1 MDATS
6 LASLWAFV
14 SLLIFFGV
22 IIYLKVPGKI
32 GSALDGKVAA
42 IEAELSEAKRLR
54 EEATSLLAAYK
65 QKAADAELEAQSI
78 VAEAKAE
85 ADRLA
90 AETSKALDEV
100 IARRTKAAESK
111 IAQAEAQAVA
121 EVRARATDVAV
132 AAAEKLL
139 AAKVAGST
147 GANLVAK
154 GIAEVAA
161 KLN

>member
-6 LASLWAFV
+6 LATFWAFV

-22 IIYLKVPGKI
+22 IVALKVPGKI
-32 GSALDGKVAA
+32 GAALDGKVAA

-54 EEATSLLAAYK
+54 EEAAALLDAYK
-65 QKAADAELEAQSI
+65 KKAADAELEAQSI
-78 VAEAKAE
+78 VAEAKAQ
-85 ADRLA
+85 ADMTA
-90 AETSKALDEV
+90 AEATRGLEELIV
-100 IARRTKAAESK
+100 RRTKAAEAK

-121 EVRARATDVAV
+121 EVRARATDLAV
-132 AAAEKLL
+132 AAAEQLL
-139 AAKVAGST
+139 AVKAAGSA
-147 GANLVAK
+147 GSDLVAK

>member
-6 LASLWAFV
+6 LASLWAFI

-22 IIYLKVPGKI
+22 IVALKVPGKI
-32 GSALDGKVAA
+32 GAALDGKVAA
-42 IEAELSEAKRLR
+42 IEAELAEAKRLR
-54 EEATSLLAAYK
+54 EEATALLAAYK

-78 VAEAKAE
+78 VAEAKAQAEFATTE
-85 ADRLA
+85 A
-90 AETSKALDEV
+90 EKALEDL

-121 EVRARATDVAV
+121 EVRSRATDLAV
-132 AAAEKLL
+132 AAAEKLM
-139 AAKVAGST
+139 AAKVAGPS
-147 GANLVAK
+147 GEALVAK

>member
-6 LASLWAFV
+6 LASLWAFI

-22 IIYLKVPGKI
+22 IVALKVPGKI
-32 GSALDGKVAA
+32 GAALDGKVAA
-42 IEAELSEAKRLR
+42 IEAELAEAKRLR
-54 EEATSLLAAYK
+54 EEATALLAAYK

-90 AETSKALDEV
+90 AETSKALDEL
-100 IARRTKAAESK
+100 IARRTKAAEAK

-121 EVRARATDVAV
+121 EVRSRAADVAV

-139 AAKVAGST
+139 AAKVAGPT
-147 GANLVAK
+147 GATLVAK

>member
-22 IIYLKVPGKI
+22 ITYLKVPGKI
-32 GSALDGKVAA
+32 AVALDGKVAA
-42 IEAELSEAKRLR
+42 IESELSEAKRLR
-54 EEATSLLAAYK
+54 EEAEQLLAAYR

-78 VAEAKAE
+78 IAEAKAL
-85 ADRLA
+85 ADMAA
-90 AETSKALDEV
+90 AETTKALEELIV
-100 IARRTKAAESK
+100 RRTKAAEAK
-111 IAQAEAQAVA
+111 IAQAEVQAIA
-121 EVRARATDVAV
+121 EVRSRAVDIAV

-139 AAKVAGST
+139 VGKVAGST
-147 GANLVAK
+147 GTELVAK

>member
-6 LASLWAFV
+6 LASLWAFIA
-14 SLLIFFGV
+14 LLIFFGV
-22 IIYLKVPGKI
+22 IVYLKVPGKI
-32 GSALDGKVAA
+32 GAALDGKVAA
-42 IEAELSEAKRLR
+42 IEAELAEAKRLR
-54 EEATSLLAAYK
+54 EEAAGLLAAYK

-78 VAEAKAE
+78 VAEAKQLADIATAE
-85 ADRLA
+85 AN
-90 AETSKALDEV
+90 KALDEL
-100 IARRTKAAESK
+100 IARRTKSAEAK

-121 EVRARATDVAV
+121 EVRSRATDVAV

-139 AAKVAGST
+139 AAKVGGPTGS
-147 GANLVAK
+147 NLVAA

>member
-22 IIYLKVPGKI
+22 IAYLKVPGKI
-32 GSALDGKVAA
+32 GQALDGKVAA
-42 IEAELSEAKRLR
+42 IEAELTEAKRLR

-90 AETSKALDEV
+90 AETAKALDEV

-111 IAQAEAQAVA
+111 IAQAEAQAIA

-139 AAKVAGST
+139 AAKVAGRT
-147 GANLVAK
+147 GADLVAK

>member
-14 SLLIFFGV
+14 SLLIFLGV
-22 IIYLKVPGKI
+22 IAYLKVPGKI
-32 GSALDGKVAA
+32 GQALDGKVAA
-42 IEAELSEAKRLR
+42 IEAELTEAKRLR

-90 AETSKALDEV
+90 AETAKALDEV

-111 IAQAEAQAVA
+111 IAQAEAQAIA

-139 AAKVAGST
+139 AAKVAGRT
-147 GANLVAK
+147 GADLVAK

>member
-6 LASLWAFV
+6 LASLWAFIA
-14 SLLIFFGV
+14 LLIFFGV

-42 IEAELSEAKRLR
+42 IEAELSEATRLR
-54 EEATSLLAAYK
+54 EEAASLLAAYK

-78 VAEAKAE
+78 VAEAKQLAEIATAE
-85 ADRLA
+85 AN
-90 AETSKALDEV
+90 KALDEL
-100 IARRTKAAESK
+100 IARRTKSAEAK

-121 EVRARATDVAV
+121 EVRSRAADVAV
-132 AAAEKLL
+132 AAAERLL
-139 AAKVAGST
+139 AVKASGSI
-147 GANLVAK
+147 GADLVAK

>member
-6 LASLWAFV
+6 LAALWAFIA
-14 SLLIFFGV
+14 LLIFFGAL
-22 IIYLKVPGKI
+22 IWLKIPGKI
-32 GSALDGKVAA
+32 GAALDSKVAA
-42 IEAELSEAKRLR
+42 IESELAEAKRLR
-54 EEATSLLAAYK
+54 EDAQTLLAAYK

-78 VAEAKAE
+78 VSEAKAQAE
-85 ADRLA
+85 FVA
-90 AETSKALDEV
+90 AETQKSLEEL

-139 AAKVAGST
+139 TTKVAGST
-147 GANLVAK
+147 GGDLVAR

>member
-6 LASLWAFV
+6 LATFWALV
-14 SLLIFFGV
+14 SLLLFFGL
-22 IIYLKVPGKI
+22 IAYLKVPGKI
-32 GSALDGKVAA
+32 GAALDGKVAA
-42 IEAELSEAKRLR
+42 IEGELAEAKRLR
-54 EEATSLLAAYK
+54 EEAQALLAAYK

-85 ADRLA
+85 SARLA
-90 AETSKALDEV
+90 TETTKALEELIV
-100 IARRTKAAESK
+100 RRTKAAEAK
-111 IAQAEAQAVA
+111 IGQAEAQAIA
-121 EVRARATDVAV
+121 DVRSRAADVAV

-139 AAKVAGST
+139 AAQVAGST
-147 GANLVAK
+147 GSTLVAK

>member
-14 SLLIFFGV
+14 SLLLFFGLV
-22 IIYLKVPGKI
+22 VYLKVPGKI
-32 GSALDGKVAA
+32 GDALDGKVAA
-42 IEAELSEAKRLR
+42 IEAELNEAKRLR

-90 AETSKALDEV
+90 AEASKALDEL
-100 IARRTKAAESK
+100 IARRTKAAEAK

-121 EVRARATDVAV
+121 EVRSRAADVAV

-139 AAKVAGST
+139 AAKVAGPT
-147 GANLVAK
+147 GATLVAK

>member
-6 LASLWAFV
+6 LATLWAFV
-14 SLLIFFGV
+14 ALLIFFGV
-22 IIYLKVPGKI
+22 IAYLGVPAKI
-32 GSALDGKVAA
+32 AAALDGKVAA
-42 IEAELSEAKRLR
+42 IESELSEAKRLR
-54 EEATSLLAAYK
+54 EEAASLLAAYK

-78 VAEAKAE
+78 VAEAKQLAHTATAE
-85 ADRLA
+85 AN
-90 AETSKALDEV
+90 KALDEL
-100 IARRTKAAESK
+100 IARRTKAAEAK

-121 EVRARATDVAV
+121 EVRSRAADVAV

-139 AAKVAGST
+139 ATQVAGKT
-147 GANLVAK
+147 GGDLVAK

>member
-6 LASLWAFV
+6 LATLWAFV
-14 SLLIFFGV
+14 ALLIFFGV
-22 IIYLKVPGKI
+22 IAYLGVPGKI
-32 GSALDGKVAA
+32 TAALDGKVAA
-42 IEAELSEAKRLR
+42 IESELSEAKRLR
-54 EEATSLLAAYK
+54 EEAASLLAAYK

-78 VAEAKAE
+78 VAEAKQLADIATAE
-85 ADRLA
+85 AN
-90 AETSKALDEV
+90 KALDEL
-100 IARRTKAAESK
+100 IARRTKAAEAK

-121 EVRARATDVAV
+121 EVRSRAADVAV

-139 AAKVAGST
+139 ATRVAGKT
-147 GANLVAK
+147 GADLVAK

>member
-22 IIYLKVPGKI
+22 ITYLKVPGKI
-32 GSALDGKVAA
+32 AAALDGKVAA
-42 IEAELSEAKRLR
+42 IESELSEAKRLR
-54 EEATSLLAAYK
+54 EEAEALLAAYK

-78 VAEAKAE
+78 VAEAKQL
-85 ADRLA
+85 ADIA
-90 AETSKALDEV
+90 TAETTKALEEL
-100 IARRTKAAESK
+100 IARRTKAAEAK
-111 IAQAEAQAVA
+111 IAQAEVQAIA
-121 EVRARATDVAV
+121 EVRARAADIAV

-139 AAKVAGST
+139 VGKVAGST
-147 GANLVAK
+147 GSDLVAK

>member
-6 LASLWAFV
+6 SASLWAFI

-42 IEAELSEAKRLR
+42 IEAELSEATRLR
-54 EEATSLLAAYK
+54 EEASSLLAAYK

-78 VAEAKAE
+78 VAEAKQLAEIATAE
-85 ADRLA
+85 AN
-90 AETSKALDEV
+90 KALDEL
-100 IARRTKAAESK
+100 IARRTKAAEAK
-111 IAQAEAQAVA
+111 IAQAEAQAIA
-121 EVRARATDVAV
+121 EVRSRAADVAV

-139 AAKVAGST
+139 AAKASGPI
-147 GANLVAK
+147 GADLVAK
-154 GIAEVAA
+154 GIAEVAG